1 MGYDR
6 ELSEY
11 EGTSHGEMSSQ
22 GYSGYDRETSKYKG
36 ASYDR
41 TSSNHGSHSVFDF
54 REKEQNKKGAAQKK
68 KAKKIAGKA
77 VGKQQTDKK
86 KSSKIMALAMKR
98 RTRRK
103 RIQKFMVAMLVVF
116 AFCSGFFGRTLFDA
130 YAKEPNGN
138 APIPYYTSI
147 QLAPG
152 DNLWKIANRYA
163 EQNGYTVTEYVEQLK
178 QMNGLT
184 DGHVH
189 SGEYLTIVYFPE

>member
-1 MGYDR
+1 
-6 ELSEY
+6 
-11 EGTSHGEMSSQ
+11 
-22 GYSGYDRETSKYKG
+22 
-36 ASYDR
+36 
-41 TSSNHGSHSVFDF
+41 
-54 REKEQNKKGAAQKK
+54 
-68 KAKKIAGKA
+68 
-77 VGKQQTDKK
+77 
-86 KSSKIMALAMKR
+86 MKR

-103 RIQKFMVAMLVVF
+103 RIHKFMVAMLVVF

-130 YAKEPNGN
+130 YAKEQNGN

-163 EQNGYTVTEYVEQLK
+163 EQNGYTVTEYVEELK